1 MTHWIPLARPD
12 IGPDE
17 SVNDNISWLAYVIR
31 IKNTCGAKN
40 RDQIIASMA
49 EHNIE
54 CGVYFPPIHLQPL
67 FMKRYGYRSGMLP
80 VTEQVASQVI
90 ALPFFN
96 KITFVE
102 IKRVAEIL
110 VAVVLIRDLP
120 VN

>member
-1 MTHWIPLARPD
+1 M
-12 IGPDE
+12 
-17 SVNDNISWLAYVIR
+17 NDNISWFAYVIR
-31 IKNTCGAKN
+31 IKNNCGAKN
-40 RDQIIASMA
+40 RDQIIVSMA

-96 KITFVE
+96 KITFAE
-102 IKRVAEIL
+102 IKRVTETLIEIL
-110 VAVVLIRDLP
+110 LNKELAV
-120 VN
+120 N